1 MIFGSIEY
9 LNLLPFRVFY
19 KKHFPRS
26 ALMHYKKG
34 VPSHLN
40 REFMHRR
47 IDAAF
52 ISSIRAQNCRCYGLG
67 IAAQGSVKSVFVKK
81 GLPHNDAESETSNA
95 LAGVLG
101 IQGEVLIGD
110 KALKRYLSGEQGLID
125 LAEAWQEQTGLP
137 FVFARLCYN
146 KGYDKHFERKFLRQ
160 KTKIPQYILKSE
172 AKKRGIDARQ
182 LLWYLKFIKYEIGYE
197 EKRALKLFYKK
208 AAKLP
213 KT

>member
-19 KKHFPRS
+19 KKYFPRN

-40 REFMHRR
+40 REFMNRR

-52 ISSIRAQNCRCYGLG
+52 ISSIRAKKCRCHGLG
-67 IAAQGSVKSVFVKK
+67 IAAKGSVKSVFVKK
-81 GLPHNDAESETSNA
+81 GLPQNDAESETSNA
-95 LAGVLG
+95 LAAILG

-125 LAEAWQEQTGLP
+125 LAEAWQDQTGLP

-146 KGYDKHFERKFLRQ
+146 KGYNKHFERKFLRQ
-160 KTKIPQYILKSE
+160 KTKIPQYILKNE
-172 AKKRGIDARQ
+172 AKKRGIDATQ
-182 LLWYLKFIKYEIGYE
+182 LLWYLEFIKYEIGYE

-208 AAKLP
+208 AARLP
-213 KT
+213 GT